1 MLFFDSQNNLVEQQL
16 STNPVVSGRV
26 VAIDW
31 HQVTDTYRE
40 SRFKAFRADWE
51 TGELPQ
57 SVLDVYHRT
66 AHKCGQFDKVI
77 ILSHIEKSEKNLAFL
92 LKSTRVNRLP
102 VDLVFVSG
110 TRTGSGGKAAVL
122 QAPLGGR
129 SLARSILLD
138 DNLQVCSEIL
148 ILYRWH
154 SFEHHARLNEGST
167 ALADLLGTPLI
178 IDPLQFDEEFL
189 ISDRVHLCLSF

>member
-57 SVLDVYHRT
+57 SVLDVYHQA

-77 ILSHIEKSEKNLAFL
+77 ILSRIEKSEKNLAFL

-102 VDLVFVSG
+102 VDLVSYQGPGVEVG
-110 TRTGSGGKAAVL
+110 AKQLYYRILWVDEVL
-122 QAPLGGR
+122 HYHFA
-129 SLARSILLD
+129 
-138 DNLQVCSEIL
+138 
-148 ILYRWH
+148 
-154 SFEHHARLNEGST
+154 
-167 ALADLLGTPLI
+167 
-178 IDPLQFDEEFL
+178 
-189 ISDRVHLCLSF
+189 